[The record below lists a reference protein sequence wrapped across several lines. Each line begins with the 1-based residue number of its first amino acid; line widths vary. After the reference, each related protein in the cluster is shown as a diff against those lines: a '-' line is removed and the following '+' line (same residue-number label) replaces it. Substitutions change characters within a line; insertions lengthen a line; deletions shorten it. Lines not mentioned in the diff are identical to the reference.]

1 MKRLQVL
8 CRMLVNDERAHVGY
22 ESHLLL
28 ALRAGRPALLQALMR
43 STHRAFFA
51 CTASVVWLTH
61 RPVLRHSGYSARSFL
76 RVCLAQYAFYLE
88 PVTPRWHSKNLTT
101 T

>member
-1 MKRLQVL
+1 
-8 CRMLVNDERAHVGY
+8 
-22 ESHLLL
+22 
-28 ALRAGRPALLQALMR
+28 MR

-61 RPVLRHSGYSARSFL
+61 RSVLRHSGYSARSFL
-76 RVCLAQYAFYLE
+76 RVCFAQYAFYLE
-88 PVTPRWHSKNLTT
+88 PVTPRWRSKNLTT